1 MPDPVIDP
9 ATGEPTTPPETPPT
23 VSVPAE
29 EWGAMKARLD
39 VFEKNTYNQ
48 STRQSTPQPT
58 GPTFNDEIKEIEGKI
73 DKLDSQIDKNV
84 ADGKPVSSLM
94 KERSALDR
102 QITRLYVKNEDID
115 PVINA
120 GMQTID
126 QLSNEVSKGQ
136 FKYMD
141 IVKKDYET
149 LMQSIDPSQRASLDV
164 KQKIYQMAVGQNMD
178 SILEAKTEEILRK
191 GHDNAGNPIPSNS
204 GRQTT
209 DDGIPAAKDILSREA
224 INAIKSRG
232 MTVDEY
238 YIKRGHKDGWKGYFE
253 KHKSYYEDKGLIDK
267 E

>member
-9 ATGEPTTPPETPPT
+9 TTGEPMEPQTPPT
-23 VSVPAE
+23 VLVPAE

-39 VFEKNTYNQ
+39 VFEKNTLNQ
-48 STRQSTPQPT
+48 SHQQTTQTPA
-58 GPTFNDEIKEIEGKI
+58 GPTFNDQIKEIEIKI
-73 DKLDSQIDKNV
+73 DALDSEIDKKV
-84 ADGKPVSSLM
+84 ADGKPVSALM
-94 KERSALDR
+94 KERSSLDR
-102 QITRLYVKNEDID
+102 QITRLYIKNEDID

-141 IVKKDYET
+141 IVKKDYDT
-149 LMQSIDPSQRASLDV
+149 LMQSIDPGQRASLDV

-178 SILEAKTEEILRK
+178 AILEAKTEEILRK
-191 GHDNAGNPIPSNS
+191 GHDNAGNPIPGNN

-209 DDGIPAAKDILSREA
+209 DDGIPAADKILSREA

-253 KHKSYYEDKGLIDK
+253 KYKSYYEDKGLVDK